1 VELTPEEVRVVG
13 CLVEK
18 QLTTPQ
24 QYPLTLNALLGA
36 CNQSSNRSPI
46 TFYDERT
53 VASAVASL
61 KEKGLVRFVHPSHGR
76 SVTRYKHVLDEALT
90 LDPRQL
96 VLLAALML
104 RGPQT
109 AGELRGRTE
118 RMAQFRDVEEI
129 DETLKDLGE
138 ADEPLVMRLSRE
150 PGRREARYAHL
161 LTGEPEAAVLAP
173 EPSPPPGVLA
183 GAGTGGAS
191 MAGAGTGGESTAA
204 GPAARPDG
212 AIADELIALRKE
224 VAALG
229 RALDH
234 ILARLT
240 R

>member
-1 VELTPEEVRVVG
+1 MELTPEEVRVAG

-24 QYPLTLNALLGA
+24 QYPLTINALLGA

-46 TFYDERT
+46 TSYDERT
-53 VASAVASL
+53 VAASLASL
-61 KEKGLVRFVHPSHGR
+61 KENGLIRFVHPSHGR
-76 SVTRYKHVLDEALT
+76 SVTRYKHVLDEALL
-90 LDPRQL
+90 LDARRL
-96 VLLAALML
+96 ALLAALML

-129 DETLKDLGE
+129 DETLEELSQ
-138 ADEPLVMRLSRE
+138 ADGPLVTRLPRE
-150 PGRREARYAHL
+150 PGRREPRYAHL
-161 LTGEPEAAVLAP
+161 LTGEPEAPVAAV
-173 EPSPPPGVLA
+173 EPSPA
-183 GAGTGGAS
+183 
-191 MAGAGTGGESTAA
+191 
-204 GPAARPDG
+204 PAARPDA
-212 AIADELIALRKE
+212 AITDELMAVRAE

>member
-1 VELTPEEVRVVG
+1 MELSGEEVRVAG

-24 QYPLTLNALLGA
+24 QYPLTLNALIGA

-46 TFYDERT
+46 TSYDERT
-53 VASAVASL
+53 VESALAGL
-61 KEKGLVRFVHPSHGR
+61 KERGLARFVHPSHGR
-76 SVTRYKHVLDEALT
+76 SVTRYKHVLDEALD
-90 LDPRQL
+90 LDSRQL
-96 VLLAALML
+96 ALLAALML

-118 RMAQFRDVEEI
+118 RMARFRDVEEI
-129 DETLKDLGE
+129 DETLEELSE
-138 ADEPLVMRLSRE
+138 LDEPLVMRLSRE
-150 PGRREARYAHL
+150 PGRREARYAHG
-161 LTGEPEAAVLAP
+161 LTGEAQPAADFADPAP
-173 EPSPPPGVLA
+173 ARPV
-183 GAGTGGAS
+183 
-191 MAGAGTGGESTAA
+191 MAAPAAA
-204 GPAARPDG
+204 GPEV
-212 AIADELIALRKE
+212 AIADELMAIRSE